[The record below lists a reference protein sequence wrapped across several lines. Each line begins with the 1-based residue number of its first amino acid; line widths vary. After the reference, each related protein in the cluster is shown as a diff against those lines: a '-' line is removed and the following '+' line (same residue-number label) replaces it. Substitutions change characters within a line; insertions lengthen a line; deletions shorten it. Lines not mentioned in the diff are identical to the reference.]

1 MLFIADENFPL
12 PSINKLRSAGHDVV
26 AIITDSPGAADE
38 EILTVAIITDSPGAA
53 DEEILTRAVRETRI
67 VLTFD
72 RDFGELV
79 FRLRLPPPQ
88 GIVYFR
94 FDPATPTEPAE
105 YLLRLLA
112 EMEVVL
118 EHRFTVVDRRQV
130 RQRPLKA

>member
-12 PSINKLRSAGHDVV
+12 PSVNKLRSAGHDVV

-38 EILTVAIITDSPGAA
+38 EILT
-53 DEEILTRAVRETRI
+53 RAVRETRI
-67 VLTFD
+67 ILTFD

-94 FDPATPTEPAE
+94 FDPATPMEPAE

-112 EMEVVL
+112 ELEVVL
-118 EHRFTVVDRRQV
+118 EHRFTVVDRRQL

>member
-12 PSINKLRSAGHDVV
+12 PSVNKLRSAGHDVV

-38 EILTVAIITDSPGAA
+38 EILA
-53 DEEILTRAVRETRI
+53 RATKEARI

-79 FRLRLPPPQ
+79 YRLRLPSPH

-94 FDPATPTEPAE
+94 FNPATPTEPAE
-105 YLLRLLA
+105 YLLKLMDEQELS
-112 EMEVVL
+112 L
-118 EHRFTVVDRRQV
+118 EQRFTVADRRQV
-130 RQRPLKA
+130 RQRPLRG

>member
-12 PSINKLRSAGHDVV
+12 PSIRMLRSAGHDVV

-38 EILTVAIITDSPGAA
+38 VILA
-53 DEEILTRAVRETRI
+53 RAVRETRI

-79 FRLRLPPPQ
+79 YRLRLPPPH
-88 GIVYFR
+88 GVVYFR

-105 YLLRLLA
+105 YLLKLISDQELS
-112 EMEVVL
+112 L
-118 EHRFTVVDRRQV
+118 EQRFTVADRRQV
-130 RQRPLKA
+130 RQRPLGS